1 MTVMYEQVLADL
13 RAAKQRETE
22 AARKRLTLF
31 ALESVATDGCPRVST
46 YTVDALVGRG
56 LIEPTPGMRYRLTAE
71 GRIMLRANPA
81 ETEPAD
87 ELALFGG
94 L

>member
-46 YTVDALVGRG
+46 YTVDALRW
-56 LIEPTPGMRYRLTAE
+56 PRPDRTHPR
-71 GRIMLRANPA
+71 
-81 ETEPAD
+81 D
-87 ELALFGG
+87 ALSAHR
-94 L
+94 